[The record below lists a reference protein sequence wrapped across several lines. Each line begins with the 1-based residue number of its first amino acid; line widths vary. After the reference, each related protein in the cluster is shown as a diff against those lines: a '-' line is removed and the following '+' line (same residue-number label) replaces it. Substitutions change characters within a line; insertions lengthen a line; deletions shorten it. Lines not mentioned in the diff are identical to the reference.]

1 MAEDILPLMKHLVDL
16 DDELLKEA
24 MDLLG
29 TPTIKA
35 TVDEALR
42 VVARREATKQI
53 DALRGLAEIFARI
66 PDFDRSQA
74 W

>member
-1 MAEDILPLMKHLVDL
+1 MKHLVDM
-16 DDELLKEA
+16 DDELLEQAKA
-24 MDLLG
+24 CLG

-42 VVARREATKQI
+42 IVTNRRAAELREAMRR
-53 DALRGLAEIFARI
+53 LGEIFAEM

>member
-1 MAEDILPLMKHLVDL
+1 MKHLVDM
-16 DDELLKEA
+16 DDELLEEA
-24 MDLLG
+24 RARLG

-42 VVARREATKQI
+42 IVTNRKAAEQRDAMRR
-53 DALRGLAEIFARI
+53 LGEIFAKI
-66 PDFDRSQA
+66 PDFDRSEA

>member
-1 MAEDILPLMKHLVDL
+1 MKHLVDI
-16 DDELLKEA
+16 DDELLERA
-24 MDLLG
+24 QSCLR

-42 VVARREATKQI
+42 VVTNRRAAELREAFQR
-53 DALRGLAEIFARI
+53 LGEIFAEM
-66 PDFDRSQA
+66 PDFDRSEA